1 MTPKPQFRDFQEC
14 HLAFVDILGFDERA
28 KAINSELDFNKI
40 ADLLYVLRED
50 AEHFTDMKQID
61 YTITSISD
69 SIIISIPFHSQFSCW
84 ALFMYLHYLQYHL
97 LFGFKELVRG
107 YVAKGYVYHKN
118 GYIFGSAYSDAFHK
132 ENELR
137 GPPRI
142 LVDPQIVEYARKTA
156 TMHPVNR
163 FSTVFEFLVSDSS
176 NNYYIDYLK
185 PVGTLTTV
193 PKEKL
198 IEERR
203 QIRSFVE
210 EKLIEYNNLP
220 DNKDREK
227 YLWLK
232 EYYDNSEKYYAR

>member
-14 HLAFVDILGFDERA
+14 HLAFVDILGFDKRA

-40 ADLLYVLRED
+40 ADLLYVLREE
-50 AEHFTDMKQID
+50 AERFTEMKQID

-69 SIIISIPFHSQFSCW
+69 AIIISIPFRSRFSCW

-107 YVAKGYVYHKN
+107 YVTRGRVYHKN
-118 GYIFGSAYSDAFHK
+118 GYIFGSAYSDAFCK
-132 ENELR
+132 ETKLR

-142 LVDPQIVEYARKTA
+142 VVDPQIVEHAKKAA
-156 TMHPVNR
+156 TMHTAKG

-176 NNYYIDYLK
+176 NNYYIDYFK
-185 PVGTLTTV
+185 PVGTLTTA

-210 EKLIEYNNLP
+210 EKLIEYNNSP
-220 DNKDREK
+220 DIREK

-232 EYYDNSEKYYAR
+232 EYYDSSEKYYSR